1 MSIMENKSSHF
12 DYVAGIDGLRAIAVL
27 AVIIYH
33 AEFFPFLPGGFTG
46 VDVFFVISGY
56 VISKSLS
63 KKSSLRFSSYLSEF
77 YRRRMV
83 RILPA
88 LVVCLIVTMIA
99 STLFIP
105 SSWLSST
112 NSQTGLAAFFG
123 FSNFA
128 LVWHTDGYFSP
139 RVEFNPFL
147 HTWSLAVEEQ
157 FYLLFPLLFYI
168 WLKLDKKGSV
178 YGYLSRGLLL
188 GLAILSL
195 ACAYFETVSNHD
207 RAFYLLPSRFW
218 ELAAGALLFKL
229 HPNNL
234 CVSISKRI
242 SGIFLVSGVFL
253 LGIGFVY
260 STQDSFPFPWAIIP
274 VFGTMLLIS
283 GVANVSDRLS
293 IIHKLLQSSLM
304 TYIGRISYSL
314 YLWHWPVSALF
325 RWTIGFD
332 RLEYNAIYLM
342 VVFLLAAASYH
353 FVESPIRTNEYFLKQ
368 ENWKLILGGLAVVC
382 ASYSIANYID
392 KSHSTITLSV
402 TKDQYTWYPYQYAS
416 KEPSDVSAYAD
427 LVGRKL
433 FVIGDSHAAAYRTML
448 KEVSSQLGIEVFIY
462 EQGGCSMAGLLAPMS
477 QKDDCQAFYN
487 RTLTEVK
494 NVAKPNDI
502 IFFASLRMPE
512 LSDQF
517 EVIDEAAVVA
527 KFNSEKAS
535 ENRQIALEEAS
546 QLIETFNV
554 QGVHVLIDAPKP
566 VLKSPPYRCSDWFNK
581 MNPICSSGLLINR
594 EFLLKLRQP
603 VMDSLK
609 ILGSRYQNLSVWD
622 PFFVLCKNENC
633 SAYDGSKPLFFDGD
647 HLSAHGNRILTP
659 SFENKILGI
668 WRR

>member
-1 MSIMENKSSHF
+1 VENKSSHL

-33 AEFFPFLPGGFTG
+33 TGFFRFLSGGFTG

-56 VISKSLS
+56 VISKSLA
-63 KKSSLRFSSYLSEF
+63 KKSLLRLSSYLSEF
-77 YRRRMV
+77 YKRRII
-83 RILPA
+83 RIFPA

-105 SSWLSST
+105 SAWLSST
-112 NSQTGLAAFFG
+112 NSETGLAAFFG

-128 LVWHTDGYFSP
+128 LVWNTNGYFSP

-157 FYLLFPLLFYI
+157 FYLFFPLLFHV
-168 WLKLDKKGSV
+168 WLKPGKKSSV

-195 ACAYFETVSNHD
+195 AYAYFETVSNHD

-229 HPNNL
+229 HSNNL
-234 CVSISKRI
+234 CMSNSKSIS
-242 SGIFLVSGVFL
+242 SVFLVSGIFL

-274 VFGTMLLIS
+274 VFGTVLMIC
-283 GVANVSDRLS
+283 GVTNVSDKFV
-293 IIHKLLQSSLM
+293 IHKFLQSSLM

-314 YLWHWPVSALF
+314 YLWHWPVSVLF

-332 RLEYNAIYLM
+332 KFEYYVIYLT
-342 VVFLLAAASYH
+342 VAFLLAAASYH
-353 FVESPIRTNEYFLKQ
+353 FVEHPVRTNVYFLKQ
-368 ENWKLILGGLAVVC
+368 KNWKLISGGLAVIC
-382 ASYSIANYID
+382 ASYFIANYID
-392 KSHSTITLSV
+392 KSQATISLSV
-402 TKDQYTWYPYQYAS
+402 TKDHYTWYAWGYAP
-416 KEPSDVSAYAD
+416 KEPSDVSEYAD

-433 FVIGDSHAAAYRTML
+433 FVMGDSHTAAYRTML
-448 KEVSSQLGIEVFIY
+448 KEVSSQLGIEVYTY
-462 EQGGCSMAGLLAPMS
+462 EQGGCPIVGLLAPMS
-477 QKDDCQAFYN
+477 QTNDCQAFYDH
-487 RTLTEVK
+487 TLTDVK
-494 NVAKPNDI
+494 NMAKPNDI
-502 IFFASLRMPE
+502 VFFASLRMPE

-517 EVIDEAAVVA
+517 EVIDEATVVA
-527 KFNSEKAS
+527 KFNSEKAV

-546 QLIETFNV
+546 QLIEAFTAR
-554 QGVHVLIDAPKP
+554 GVHVLIDAPKP
-566 VLKSPPYRCSDWFNK
+566 VLKAPPYRCSDWFNK
-581 MNPICSSGLLINR
+581 MNPICSPGLLINR

-609 ILGSRYQNLSVWD
+609 ILESRHQNLSVWD
-622 PFFVLCKNENC
+622 PFFVLCENETC
-633 SAYDGSKPLFFDGD
+633 SAYDGGKPLFFDGD

-659 SFENKILGI
+659 SFKNKVLDI
-668 WRR
+668 WRQ